1 LERNPGSEE
10 GGLPRPPPAPEAL
23 ARQVLAIEAAAHQRA
38 DDMPAAAGLAYDRL
52 RARLSVFL
60 GEVGFDALWARALA
74 LTRRSFPPADAA
86 AEEHAAALPP
96 GLATVIAGR
105 NAVEAATMLQT
116 VFANFFTLLFSFIGS
131 EISLR
136 LIRQLWPDL
145 PRDAADMSGE
155 RGKL

>member
-1 LERNPGSEE
+1 MERNAGSEE

-23 ARQVLAIEAAAHQRA
+23 ARQVLAIEAAAHQQ
-38 DDMPAAAGLAYDRL
+38 DNIPAAAALAYDRL

-74 LTRRSFPPADAA
+74 LTRRSFPATDAA
-86 AEEHAAALPP
+86 AEEHAAGLPP
-96 GLATVIAGR
+96 GLAAALAGR
-105 NAVEAATMLQT
+105 DAAETAAI
-116 VFANFFTLLFSFIGS
+116 VRAAFASFFTLLFSFIGA
-131 EISLR
+131 EIGLR
-136 LIRQLWPDL
+136 LLRQLWPEL